1 MASVAKCNYHLNQLR
16 KLFAR
21 ANDDLFLQMVWAV
34 DALQD
39 DRVEAAK
46 RYITFPAEAA
56 DPSIGAKYAVHR
68 WELET
73 LLIQL
78 LLTPKQEIPPGPNL
92 VLDCSKFGSMI
103 EAINRLLLRRLLSPT
118 VA

>member
-1 MASVAKCNYHLNQLR
+1 VASVAKRNHHLNQLR

-46 RYITFPAEAA
+46 KYITFPAGA
-56 DPSIGAKYAVHR
+56 PSSDNR
-68 WELET
+68 R
-73 LLIQL
+73 
-78 LLTPKQEIPPGPNL
+78 
-92 VLDCSKFGSMI
+92 SKS
-103 EAINRLLLRRLLSPT
+103 ARRLPLERHPARRSI
-118 VA
+118 VEQERRRQCACQY